1 MENCQDVVMDLFKT
15 LNNSKSETAFADP
28 VFLFRWAGWIGM
40 GWGFREMI
48 SFVLGGGGGGSIPIY
63 GNFTMYIQ
71 RVWTIQRWTDPI
83 KIRVC
88 IGITLRINNN

>member
-1 MENCQDVVMDLFKT
+1 MDLFKT

-28 VFLFRWAGWIGM
+28 VFFVSM
-40 GWGFREMI
+40 GGVDWDG
-48 SFVLGGGGGGSIPIY
+48 LGVQRDDFICLGRGGGGSIPIY